1 MLYRKHLCV
10 CLCKYIRTTYKCI
23 FFKTFVL
30 VSRLTCEGTSNYFSK
45 YTVTLL
51 LYPDFWSWIFLKNFT
66 VLHGFVRFKSNQ
78 NSKSTFFFFFWSNER
93 EFQMQLQHL
102 QALLFSTSHF
112 TVGSEKLLLFQPY
125 PLPAPALRGLI
136 SMRVSS
142 TTLGNLEMW
151 AKALE

>member
-1 MLYRKHLCV
+1 MCV
-10 CLCKYIRTTYKCI
+10 CVSKYIRTTYKWI

-30 VSRLTCEGTSNYFSK
+30 VSRLISEGISNYFSK
-45 YTVTLL
+45 YTVILL
-51 LYPDFWSWIFLKNFT
+51 LYPDFWSWIFLKNFI

-78 NSKSTFFFFFWSNER
+78 KALTIYIFFFFFWSNER
-93 EFQMQLQHL
+93 EFQKQLQHL

-125 PLPAPALRGLI
+125 PLPALALRGLI